1 MIINKYNIEDV
12 FKAKEKEIEVMKNRG
27 YELIEELFTDNS
39 GLGASDELAL
49 TQNQFL
55 IRIKELIKEHG
66 ELDARIT
73 KVGQFQVYIG
83 LFKQLNK

>member
-1 MIINKYNIEDV
+1 MIINKYNIQDV
-12 FKAKEKEIEVMKNRG
+12 FKAEEKEIEVMENRG
-27 YELIEELFTDNS
+27 YELIEELFADNS
-39 GLGASDELAL
+39 RLGASDELAL
-49 TQNQFL
+49 TRDQFL
-55 IRIKELIKEHG
+55 DRVTELIAEHE